1 MDVEIKSPN
10 PLLKKKN
17 SNKIYTGERISTL
30 KLRETKVGV
39 NTKNMRLQ
47 ESIHFLYHSSDV
59 VVEGKRGASEKK
71 ESTNKILKNW
81 IWIPQFRIQ

>member
-39 NTKNMRLQ
+39 NTKNMRL
-47 ESIHFLYHSSDV
+47 
-59 VVEGKRGASEKK
+59 
-71 ESTNKILKNW
+71 
-81 IWIPQFRIQ
+81 

>member
-10 PLLKKKN
+10 PLLKKKKKN

-39 NTKNMRLQ
+39 NTKNMRL
-47 ESIHFLYHSSDV
+47 
-59 VVEGKRGASEKK
+59 
-71 ESTNKILKNW
+71 
-81 IWIPQFRIQ
+81 